1 MSLSHY
7 LFSGWLYLSLSL
19 FSYLSSGIIP
29 LSVYVHVCIMDDSC
43 HVALLV
49 LLVDHWLADS
59 IWTVTADPS
68 PRFITAIRSTV
79 LSALGWLILV
89 WLCVLRVCVIW
100 GHMSALSLCP
110 VGEIIIIIGSYWH
123 PADMHTL
130 QFKPG
135 LHCINSGC
143 QTRNFTTYSI
153 QMWCVLKW
161 GVETIDWHALNIAIL
176 CFPVW
181 DFVPR
186 FLILVLLFIFEDN
199 WKI

>member
-1 MSLSHY
+1 
-7 LFSGWLYLSLSL
+7 
-19 FSYLSSGIIP
+19 
-29 LSVYVHVCIMDDSC
+29 MDDSC

-49 LLVDHWLADS
+49 LLVDHRLADS

-100 GHMSALSLCP
+100 GHMSAHSLCP
-110 VGEIIIIIGSYWH
+110 VGEIIIIIIIIGSYWH

-135 LHCINSGC
+135 LHCINSEC
-143 QTRNFTTYSI
+143 QRRNFTVYYTDV
-153 QMWCVLKW
+153 MCVKARGGDHWLACVKYRYFMLSCADFCSRISGSFVHVWRQLKDSDRC
-161 GVETIDWHALNIAIL
+161 G
-176 CFPVW
+176 
-181 DFVPR
+181 
-186 FLILVLLFIFEDN
+186 
-199 WKI
+199 